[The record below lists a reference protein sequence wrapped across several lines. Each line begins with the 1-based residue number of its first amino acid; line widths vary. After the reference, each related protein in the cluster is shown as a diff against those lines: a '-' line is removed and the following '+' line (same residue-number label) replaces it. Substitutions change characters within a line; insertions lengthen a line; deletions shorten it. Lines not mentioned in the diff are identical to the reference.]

1 MAGKTKQTGKSPR
14 TRAAN
19 DEASAQDKNS
29 DSTSTQAFAA
39 QAKDLGALREA
50 VVDAAGVGT
59 GLWLSY
65 LFLFFYLFVAVAA
78 VTHKDLFF
86 ENPVK
91 LPFLNVE
98 LPLIGFFWLGP
109 LLFLILHAYVL
120 LHLSLLAGKVGAFH
134 DELQAQITDV
144 DTRARLRRQ
153 LPSNIFVQYLA
164 GSHEVRT
171 GFMGFMLRAIAIITL
186 IVFPV
191 ALLVFFQLQFLPY
204 HSAPIT
210 WWHRIAVLIDIILLW
225 RLWPSIALGQAKR
238 IWHDD
243 LRHPS
248 IVTLAV
254 ATFVSLLLVFTIATF
269 PDEWLDSNLPTL
281 RLAPTKLPSLEPEPT
296 ATDQRS
302 LNDHS
307 SSNTKR
313 QSDALSEN
321 EKEAQPLL
329 KERWRKIVDFAKERW
344 WNVID
349 FAKSMEWTSL
359 HDLLVGGDVDLV
371 ARKPRSLWSNRLV
384 LPGIDVID
392 RAKFD
397 SEEKIKALPETLSL
411 RGRRLEGAILIDS
424 VLRKADL
431 TAAQLQGAVL
441 LAADLRDAKFI
452 CDRPTTKY
460 ASKDACAQLQRANL
474 IRAQLQGADLS
485 GANLQRAN
493 LRNAQLQGANLRS
506 AHLQGANMEGAK
518 LQGADLRSAEVKRN
532 WEGAQLQGANLES
545 ADLQGEN
552 LSSAKL
558 KGANLQHAELQGAV
572 LEAAEL
578 EGANLTGANL
588 QGAHLF
594 EARLQRANL
603 LEAKLQGAD
612 LKSAQL
618 QRANMEGAKL
628 QGADL
633 ESAKLEGA
641 NLIWAEVWLAKFP
654 ADLATQSGVPL
665 GVADLE
671 MSPLTSEEKTDLAD
685 GLQADITDGEL
696 LKELLDRLNP
706 ILQDDPEKWEDEGKW
721 SRYIGQAKESSPDEI
736 VQFLADMACG
746 DPKGHITIVIAERA
760 TDFSQDAAKRQYAKP
775 LARALLNEKCE
786 GARALTEDM
795 RATLENLVAE

>member
-171 GFMGFMLRAIAIITL
+171 GLMGFMLRAIAIITL

-269 PDEWLDSNLPTL
+269 PDEWLDFNLPTL

-452 CDRPTTKY
+452 CGRPTTKY

-485 GANLQRAN
+485 GANLTAREFEKCPTSGHELEIGPPSGSQH
-493 LRNAQLQGANLRS
+493 GRS
-506 AHLQGANMEGAK
+506 QAS
-518 LQGADLRSAEVKRN
+518 QGADLRSAEVKRKFRRARFRARI
-532 WEGAQLQGANLES
+532 WNLPTS
-545 ADLQGEN
+545 RRGVR
-552 LSSAKL
+552 SAKL
-558 KGANLQHAELQGAV
+558 KGHKPKHANFGAV

-578 EGANLTGANL
+578 EGANLTGQPSGCAFVRG
-588 QGAHLF
+588 QTS
-594 EARLQRANL
+594 AR
-603 LEAKLQGAD
+603 E
-612 LKSAQL
+612 
-618 QRANMEGAKL
+618 
-628 QGADL
+628 
-633 ESAKLEGA
+633 
-641 NLIWAEVWLAKFP
+641 F
-654 ADLATQSGVPL
+654 
-665 GVADLE
+665 
-671 MSPLTSEEKTDLAD
+671 
-685 GLQADITDGEL
+685 
-696 LKELLDRLNP
+696 
-706 ILQDDPEKWEDEGKW
+706 
-721 SRYIGQAKESSPDEI
+721 
-736 VQFLADMACG
+736 
-746 DPKGHITIVIAERA
+746 
-760 TDFSQDAAKRQYAKP
+760 
-775 LARALLNEKCE
+775 ARAEASEPGYLDLHYLLRSRSI
-786 GARALTEDM
+786 GRSQL
-795 RATLENLVAE
+795 RVQI